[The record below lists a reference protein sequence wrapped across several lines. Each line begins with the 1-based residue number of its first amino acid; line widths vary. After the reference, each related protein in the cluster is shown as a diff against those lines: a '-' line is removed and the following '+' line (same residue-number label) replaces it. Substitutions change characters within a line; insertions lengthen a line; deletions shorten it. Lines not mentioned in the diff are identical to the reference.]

1 MVGSPVYDA
10 QAGLVFAATWS
21 GHIYAMDIHTGTVRW
36 RFSLP
41 QAGVPG
47 AGLAAGPAL
56 ANGTLFIGDYAGQ
69 VIALDASTGKPRW
82 TYQEQGAVV
91 AAPVVRLG
99 NVPAEDIYVTGEHG
113 SLVSLNS
120 PTRLPNT
127 RIYLAKYR
135 S

>member
-10 QAGLVFAATWS
+10 RVGLVFAATWS

-47 AGLAAGPAL
+47 AGLAACPAL

-69 VIALDASTGKPRW
+69 VIALDSSTGKPRW
-82 TYQEQGAVV
+82 TYQGQGWVV
-91 AAPVVRLG
+91 ETPVVVLVNG
-99 NVPAEDIYVTGEHG
+99 TAEKIFVTGECG
-113 SLVSLNS
+113 VN
-120 PTRLPNT
+120 
-127 RIYLAKYR
+127 I
-135 S
+135 

>member
-10 QAGLVFAATWS
+10 RVGLVFAATWS

-41 QAGVPG
+41 HAGVPG

-82 TYQEQGAVV
+82 TYQGQGAVV
-91 AAPVVRLG
+91 AAPVVRLV
-99 NVPAEDIYVTGEHG
+99 NVTPEDIYVTAHTA
-113 SLVSLNS
+113 SLLALNAAT
-120 PTRLPNT
+120 PFP
-127 RIYLAKYR
+127 
-135 S
+135 